1 MFAFSSATSCSSWLI
16 WWFNE
21 GDDIVVILVV
31 VELVF
36 VDAEDEK
43 AEVFNAP
50 EENEGENFGG
60 VLEKDV
66 EAIPLF
72 VAKLVWWD
80 EE

>member
-1 MFAFSSATSCSSWLI
+1 M
-16 WWFNE
+16 
-21 GDDIVVILVV
+21 

-36 VDAEDEK
+36 DDAEDEK

-72 VAKLVWWD
+72 VAKLV
-80 EE
+80 